1 MQSTAIEMMQTEIE
15 GFCQRHHVRRMA
27 LFGSV
32 LRSDF
37 TPESD
42 VDILIEFEAGQTPGF
57 FRLAQMQDELSAM
70 LGRSVD
76 LLTPGFLHASIRERV
91 MQQARVIYDAA

>member
-1 MQSTAIEMMQTEIE
+1 MQGVAIERVQPEIE
-15 GFCQRHHVRRMA
+15 AFCQRHHVRRMA

-91 MQQARVIYDAA
+91 MQQARVIHDAA

>member
-1 MQSTAIEMMQTEIE
+1 MQGVAIERMQTEIE
-15 GFCQRHHVRRMA
+15 AFCQRHYVRRMA

-70 LGRSVD
+70 LGQSVD